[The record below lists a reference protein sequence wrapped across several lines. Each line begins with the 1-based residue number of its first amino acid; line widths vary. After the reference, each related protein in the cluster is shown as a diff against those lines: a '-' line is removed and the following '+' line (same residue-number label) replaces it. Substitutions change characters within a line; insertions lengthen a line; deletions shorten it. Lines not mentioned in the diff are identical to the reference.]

1 MAKNFTVTTSELTR
15 KKEDL
20 ENKNKDLSNKISKLV
35 EVEAKLNQQWDGDA
49 NDKFHDAFDKDRS
62 KMDEFHKAI
71 GQYCTQLDNIIKKY
85 EEVEK
90 QNLGL
95 IK

>member
-1 MAKNFTVTTSELTR
+1 MAKKFTVTTSELTR

-20 ENKNKDLSNKISKLV
+20 ENKNKELSNKISKLV
-35 EVEAKLNQQWDGDA
+35 EVEAQLNQQWDGDA
-49 NDKFHDAFDKDRS
+49 NDKFHKAFNKDRS
-62 KMDEFHKAI
+62 KMDEFHDAI
-71 GQYCTQLDNIIKKY
+71 GQYCTQLGNIIKKY

>member
-1 MAKNFTVTTSELTR
+1 MAKKFTVTTSELTR
-15 KKEDL
+15 KKEEL
-20 ENKNKDLSNKISKLV
+20 LAKNSELSNKISRLQ
-35 EVEAKLNQQWDGDA
+35 EVEAQLNQQWDGDA
-49 NDKFHDAFDKDRS
+49 NDKFHNAFNKDKS

-71 GQYCTQLDNIIKKY
+71 GEYCKQLGNIIKKY